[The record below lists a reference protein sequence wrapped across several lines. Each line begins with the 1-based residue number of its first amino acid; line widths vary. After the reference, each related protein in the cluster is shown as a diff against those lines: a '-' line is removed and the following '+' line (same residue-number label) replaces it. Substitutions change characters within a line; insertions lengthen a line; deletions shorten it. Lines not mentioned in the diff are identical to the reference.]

1 MAITEDVFTWS
12 STTFCLT
19 QSLLMHLSATAS
31 CAVQYKSSRRPMTL
45 ALLGISL
52 AHIFDVIGTN
62 IFGGVPTPVSM
73 PALLALD
80 WILVF
85 VAYIGMAWMRYFTI
99 LAIGRKGPELPT
111 KILFGLTVALSLY
124 WTILTIA
131 GIVQWPVP
139 SAASFLAPTVNA
151 MYIFNLIVNTYSA
164 VLLLRAFQILHART
178 VPASTATLEPV
189 APAGGGTATNAK
201 SAQRVKFLVRKSQAV
216 IVLQAAVQIIAI
228 AVQLVTPVI
237 DPMWSFLSISE
248 GLTTRIFATV
258 IEDHGT
264 LRRFDPAAVAEQ
276 HRGSPRLTSQA
287 GLSSLLL
294 SSNTGTDGGTS
305 SHGHKSVPTT
315 SVDGKGSAPRKSEN
329 AAPSGNGTV
338 MATAAA
344 VTQDRVGKTE
354 DVCED

>member
-1 MAITEDVFTWS
+1 
-12 STTFCLT
+12 
-19 QSLLMHLSATAS
+19 
-31 CAVQYKSSRRPMTL
+31 MTL
-45 ALLGISL
+45 ALLGITL
-52 AHIFDVIGTN
+52 AHLFDVIGTN

-85 VAYIGMAWMRYFTI
+85 LAYIGMAWMRYFTI
-99 LAIGRKGPELPT
+99 LAIGRKEPELPT
-111 KILFGLTVALSLY
+111 KILFGLTTALSLY
-124 WTILTIA
+124 WTIISIA

-139 SAASFLAPTVNA
+139 SAAYFVAPTVNA
-151 MYIFNLIVNTYSA
+151 MYICNLIVNTYSA
-164 VLLLRAFQILHART
+164 VLLFRAFQLLHART

-189 APAGGGTATNAK
+189 APAGGGTATTAK
-201 SAQRVKFLVRKSQAV
+201 SAQRVKFLVRKSQALV
-216 IVLQAAVQIIAI
+216 VLQAAVQIIAI

-248 GLTTRIFATV
+248 GLTTRVFATLQ
-258 IEDHGT
+258 EDTAT

-276 HRGSPRLTSQA
+276 NRSSRPTSQA

-305 SHGHKSVPTT
+305 SHAHKSAPTT
-315 SVDGKGSAPRKSEN
+315 SVDGKVSGTGKSET
-329 AAPSGNGTV
+329 AAPNGNV
-338 MATAAA
+338 LATATA

-354 DVCED
+354 GIGED

>member
-19 QSLLMHLSATAS
+19 QSLLMHLSAAAS
-31 CAVQYKSSRRPMTL
+31 CVMQYKSSRRPMTL

-99 LAIGRKGPELPT
+99 LAIGRKGPELAT
-111 KILFGLTVALSLY
+111 KILFGLTLALSLY
-124 WTILTIA
+124 WTILLIA

-164 VLLLRAFQILHART
+164 VLLLRAFQLLHART
-178 VPASTATLEPV
+178 VPASTSTLEPV
-189 APAGGGTATNAK
+189 APAGGGPVASAK
-201 SAQRVKFLVRKSQAV
+201 TAQRVKFLVRKSQAIV
-216 IVLQAAVQIIAI
+216 VLQAAAQIIAI

-248 GLTTRIFATV
+248 GLTVRSFATV
-258 IEDHGT
+258 LEDEAS
-264 LRRFDPAAVAEQ
+264 LRRFDPAAAAEQ
-276 HRGSPRLTSQA
+276 NRPISQA

-305 SHGHKSVPTT
+305 SQSHKSAPNT
-315 SVDGKGSAPRKSEN
+315 SVDGKVSGTGKREN
-329 AAPSGNGTV
+329 AVASNGNGMV

-344 VTQDRVGKTE
+344 MTQDRVGKIE
-354 DVCED
+354 DADED